1 MIRVCFVCL
10 GNICRSPQAE
20 GLFIARIAEHGLS
33 EHFAID
39 SAATSAYHIG
49 ERPDARTLATSRRH
63 GVELPSRGRQFVAS
77 DFARFDY
84 VVAMDQSN
92 AANLLKIAPDAAAAA
107 KISLL
112 RSWDPDADGDEV
124 PDPYYGGEDGFERV
138 FAICDAG
145 ARGLL
150 DALVRRHGLT
160 PSG

>member
-20 GLFIARIAEHGLS
+20 GLFIARVAERGLADR
-33 EHFAID
+33 FVID

-63 GVELPSRGRQFVAS
+63 GVELPSRGRQFLAA
-77 DFARFDY
+77 DFERFDY
-84 VVAMDQSN
+84 VVAMDHSN
-92 AANLLKIAPDAAAAA
+92 AANLRGLAPNAEAAG

-112 RSWDPDADGDEV
+112 RSW
-124 PDPYYGGEDGFERV
+124 DPYYGGEDGFERV

-150 DALVRRHGLT
+150 DALVARHDLAPRR
-160 PSG
+160 